1 MFIIYQNKECL
12 VEIYGG
18 FGNQLFQLNFAQILK
33 NKGFEVFVNTRDF
46 ERVAK
51 ENSEHLTARK
61 LVLPVENFNLNEI
74 RNQEYINYKL
84 RRITRNYKILNKAT
98 LNNKTFS
105 VVNDNNLDLENLLKK
120 NHFIGYWQDLNYLKE
135 NKESL
140 ISSLKNNE
148 TIKGSLEEKSNDM
161 TMIHVRRNDY
171 LKFNE
176 ELPIIYYEKAID
188 YLKEKRNKLNFNVFT
203 DDLPWSKNQ
212 KIFKNA
218 QNIFTSS
225 DSPKETIETFS
236 LMLRNKNFIIANS
249 TFSLLA
255 AFLAEKSNSII
266 TYPDPWFRS
275 RSYNKN
281 ITSSKWQKIKYN

>member
-1 MFIIYQNKECL
+1 M
-12 VEIYGG
+12 
-18 FGNQLFQLNFAQILK
+18 
-33 NKGFEVFVNTRDF
+33 
-46 ERVAK
+46 
-51 ENSEHLTARK
+51 
-61 LVLPVENFNLNEI
+61 
-74 RNQEYINYKL
+74 
-84 RRITRNYKILNKAT
+84 
-98 LNNKTFS
+98 
-105 VVNDNNLDLENLLKK
+105 LKK
-120 NHFIGYWQDLNYLKE
+120 NHFIGYWQDLNYLKD

-140 ISSLKNNE
+140 IGSLKNNR
-148 TIKGSLEEKSNDM
+148 TIRRGLEEKSKDM

-176 ELPIIYYEKAID
+176 ELPIIYYEKAIE
-188 YLKEKRNKLNFNVFT
+188 YLKEKTNKLTFNVFT
-203 DDLPWSKNQ
+203 DDLAWSKKQ

-225 DSPKETIETFS
+225 DSPVDTLETFS
-236 LMLRNKNFIIANS
+236 LMLRNQNFIIANS

-281 ITSSKWQKIKYN
+281 ITDNKWQKIKYS

>member
-74 RNQEYINYKL
+74 RNQEYINYKF

-140 ISSLKNNE
+140 ISSLKNNK
-148 TIKGSLEEKSNDM
+148 TLKGSLEEKSNDM

-188 YLKEKRNKLNFNVFT
+188 YLKEKTNKLNFNVFT

-218 QNIFTSS
+218 HNIFTSS

>member
-74 RNQEYINYKL
+74 RNQEYINYKF
-84 RRITRNYKILNKAT
+84 RRITRNYKILNKAK

-140 ISSLKNNE
+140 ISSLKNNK
-148 TIKGSLEEKSNDM
+148 TLKGSLEEKSNDM

-188 YLKEKRNKLNFNVFT
+188 YLKEKTNKLNFNVFT

>member
-1 MFIIYQNKECL
+1 LFIIYQNKECL

-74 RNQEYINYKL
+74 KNQEYINYKF
-84 RRITRNYKILNKAT
+84 RRIIRNYKILNKAT

-105 VVNDNNLDLENLLKK
+105 MVNDNNLELENLLKK

-140 ISSLKNNE
+140 ISSLKNNK

-188 YLKEKRNKLNFNVFT
+188 YLKEKTNKLNFNVFT

-225 DSPKETIETFS
+225 DSPKDTVETFA

-266 TYPDPWFRS
+266 TCPDPWFRS

>member
-74 RNQEYINYKL
+74 KNQEYINYKF

-140 ISSLKNNE
+140 ISSLKNNK

-188 YLKEKRNKLNFNVFT
+188 YLKEKTNKLNFNVFT

-225 DSPKETIETFS
+225 DSPKETVKTFS

>member
-61 LVLPVENFNLNEI
+61 LVLPIENFNLNEI
-74 RNQEYINYKL
+74 SNQEYINYKL

-135 NKESL
+135 NKEFL

-148 TIKGSLEEKSNDM
+148 IIKNGLEEKSNDM

-188 YLKEKRNKLNFNVFT
+188 YLKEKTNKLNFNVFT

>member
-1 MFIIYQNKECL
+1 LFIIYQNKECL

-74 RNQEYINYKL
+74 RNQEYINYKF

-140 ISSLKNNE
+140 ISSLKNNK
-148 TIKGSLEEKSNDM
+148 TLKGSLEEKSNDM

-188 YLKEKRNKLNFNVFT
+188 YLKEKTNKLNFNVFT

>member
-74 RNQEYINYKL
+74 RNQEYINYKF

-120 NHFIGYWQDLNYLKE
+120 NHFIGYWQDINYLKE

-140 ISSLKNNE
+140 ISSLKNNK
-148 TIKGSLEEKSNDM
+148 TLKGSLEEKSNDM

-188 YLKEKRNKLNFNVFT
+188 YLKEKTNKLNFNVFT

>member
-1 MFIIYQNKECL
+1 
-12 VEIYGG
+12 
-18 FGNQLFQLNFAQILK
+18 
-33 NKGFEVFVNTRDF
+33 VNTRDF

-74 RNQEYINYKL
+74 RSIEYINYKF
-84 RRITRNYKILNKAT
+84 RRISRNYKILNRTT

-105 VVNDNNLDLENLLKK
+105 IVNDKNLDLENLLKK

-135 NKESL
+135 NRESL
-140 ISSLKNNE
+140 IRSLKNNQN
-148 TIKGSLEEKSNDM
+148 IKSSLEEKSNDM

-176 ELPIIYYEKAID
+176 ELPIVYYEKAIE
-188 YLKEKRNKLNFNVFT
+188 YLKEKTNKLNFNVFT
-203 DDLPWSKNQ
+203 DDLTWSKNQ

-218 QNIFTSS
+218 QNIYTSS
-225 DSPKETIETFS
+225 DSPKDTIETFS

-266 TYPDPWFRS
+266 TYPDPWFTT

-281 ITSSKWQKIKYN
+281 ITSSKWQKIK

>member
-1 MFIIYQNKECL
+1 MFIIYQNEECL

-74 RNQEYINYKL
+74 RNQEYINYKF

-140 ISSLKNNE
+140 ISSLKNNK
-148 TIKGSLEEKSNDM
+148 TLKGSLEEKSNDM

-188 YLKEKRNKLNFNVFT
+188 YLKEKTNKLNFNVFT

>member
-74 RNQEYINYKL
+74 KNQEYINYKF
-84 RRITRNYKILNKAT
+84 RRIIRNYKILNKAT

-105 VVNDNNLDLENLLKK
+105 MVNDNNLELENLLKK

-140 ISSLKNNE
+140 ISSLKNNK

-188 YLKEKRNKLNFNVFT
+188 YLKEKTNKLNFNVFT

-225 DSPKETIETFS
+225 DSPKDTVETFA

-266 TYPDPWFRS
+266 TYPDPWFTT

-281 ITSSKWQKIKYN
+281 ITNSKWQKIK

>member
-1 MFIIYQNKECL
+1 LFIIYQNKECL

-74 RNQEYINYKL
+74 KNQEYINYKF

-140 ISSLKNNE
+140 ISSLKNNK

-188 YLKEKRNKLNFNVFT
+188 YLKEKTNKLNFNVFT

-225 DSPKETIETFS
+225 DSPKETVKTFS